1 MANIWPPFWTRR
13 SNAVFPG
20 RPVSTIMVGSAVFPD
35 PARPPV
41 SVYTLLVLRSL
52 LVFDALLLLVVGT
65 LLAWFMDWPAGAVF
79 GASCWLGA
87 GMMFGG
93 VRFADRLYDRRN

>member
-1 MANIWPPFWTRR
+1 M
-13 SNAVFPG
+13 
-20 RPVSTIMVGSAVFPD
+20 
-35 PARPPV
+35 

-52 LVFDALLLLVVGT
+52 LVFDALLLLTVGA
-65 LLAWFMDWPAGAVF
+65 LLAVFMDWPPGLVF
-79 GASCWLGA
+79 GAGCWLGA